1 MPACVCMENHSCIST
16 GMHGPTCNFWANLTF
31 LAMARREVDSLDIL
45 DRDVNHVFHVNQD
58 GARPLALHLEASQ
71 VRKTPSWPRS

>member
-1 MPACVCMENHSCIST
+1 
-16 GMHGPTCNFWANLTF
+16 
-31 LAMARREVDSLDIL
+31 MARREVDSLDIL